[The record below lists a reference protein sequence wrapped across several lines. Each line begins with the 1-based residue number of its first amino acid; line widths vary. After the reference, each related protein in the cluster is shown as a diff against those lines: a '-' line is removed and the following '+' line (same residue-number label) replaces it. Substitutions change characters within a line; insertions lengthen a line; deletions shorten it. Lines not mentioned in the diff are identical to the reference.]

1 MNCPG
6 ITVEEAMMKIN
17 TLGTISLTKTVL
29 PSMIEK
35 KQGHVVIIS
44 SLAGKIGETSQK
56 GIEGGGGEGEGCG
69 GRAHAEG
76 EGGYFQ

>member
-1 MNCPG
+1 
-6 ITVEEAMMKIN
+6 MMKIN

-56 GIEGGGGEGEGCG
+56 EIVGDGGGGGY
-69 GRAHAEG
+69 AEG
-76 EGGYFQ
+76 EGVTSYKVEDK